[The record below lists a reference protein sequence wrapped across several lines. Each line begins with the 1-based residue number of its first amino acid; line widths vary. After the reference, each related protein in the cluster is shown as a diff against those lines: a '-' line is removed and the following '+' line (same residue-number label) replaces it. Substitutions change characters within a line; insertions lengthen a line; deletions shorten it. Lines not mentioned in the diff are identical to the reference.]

1 MSDVVAFVPLRQGER
16 AATASPAC
24 RPATPPVF
32 FDRQELSQILA
43 VYSRKVMAGEWR
55 DYAIEPGAEGAVF
68 SVFRRTWDGPAY
80 RVVKLPPA
88 GLEAKTYLVT
98 DRGRVLR
105 RGRAL
110 APLLKVLERTR
121 LHLVARN

>member
-1 MSDVVAFVPLRQGER
+1 MSDVVAFVPLRQGDCD
-16 AATASPAC
+16 ATAPTALH
-24 RPATPPVF
+24 PATSPVF

-55 DYAIEPGAEGAVF
+55 DYAIETGAEGAVF

-80 RVVKLPPA
+80 RVVKVPPA
-88 GLEAKTYLVT
+88 GLEAETYLVT

-110 APLLKVLERTR
+110 APLLKVLERTS
-121 LHLVARN
+121 LHLVARS

>member
-1 MSDVVAFVPLRQGER
+1 MSNVVAFVPLRQGER
-16 AATASPAC
+16 DGTGPSAFRSAAS
-24 RPATPPVF
+24 PVF
-32 FDRQELSQILA
+32 FDRHELSQILA

-55 DYAIEPGAEGAVF
+55 DYAIEPGEEGAVF

-88 GLEAKTYLVT
+88 GLEAETYLVT

-110 APLLKVLERTR
+110 APLLKVLDRTGLR
-121 LHLVARN
+121 LVARN